1 MSLPRQLLVTFALLG
16 ALLAL
21 LGCAGALL
29 ALPGC
34 AGSDAD
40 RVPDPVRPVTAL
52 ARAID
57 RDRPGDAYALL
68 DPKLR
73 AQLTRTQFGQLWQ
86 QNRAELHE
94 LSQKLAR
101 VSLQADARAR
111 VELADGEQ
119 VVTNLEHGA
128 WRIEGGV
135 LDAQALST
143 PLDAVA
149 ELRRALQRQS
159 LPGLL
164 RVLSRERRAAWF
176 AAFER
181 SAQQTADPLDLRV
194 EAHGDEAIVHLT
206 GGGEIHLKKE
216 AGRWQIWDVR

>member
-1 MSLPRQLLVTFALLG
+1 VTFALLG
-16 ALLAL
+16 
-21 LGCAGALL
+21 CADSL
-29 ALPGC
+29 GC
-34 AGSDAD
+34 AGSDAE
-40 RVPDPVRPVTAL
+40 RVPDPVQPVKAL
-52 ARAID
+52 ASAIE
-57 RDRPGDAYALL
+57 RDRPDDAYALL
-68 DPKLR
+68 DPRLR
-73 AQLTRTQFGQLWQ
+73 AQLSRKQFAALWAE
-86 QNRAELHE
+86 NRAELRE

-101 VSLQADARAR
+101 VELQADARAR

-119 VVTNLEHGA
+119 VVVSLEHGA

-159 LPGLL
+159 LPALL
-164 RVLSRERRAAWF
+164 RVLSRERRAAWS

-194 EAHGDEAIVHLT
+194 EVHGDEAIVHLT